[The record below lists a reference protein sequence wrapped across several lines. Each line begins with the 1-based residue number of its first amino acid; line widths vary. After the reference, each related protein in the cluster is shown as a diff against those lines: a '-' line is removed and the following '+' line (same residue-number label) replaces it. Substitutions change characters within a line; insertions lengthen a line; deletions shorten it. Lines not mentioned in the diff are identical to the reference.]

1 MLHCQATHQLLA
13 FQLLS
18 FQLSA
23 FQLSALSAVRLT
35 APLLAWLLGLQLPS
49 CRRSPVQ

>member
-13 FQLLS
+13 